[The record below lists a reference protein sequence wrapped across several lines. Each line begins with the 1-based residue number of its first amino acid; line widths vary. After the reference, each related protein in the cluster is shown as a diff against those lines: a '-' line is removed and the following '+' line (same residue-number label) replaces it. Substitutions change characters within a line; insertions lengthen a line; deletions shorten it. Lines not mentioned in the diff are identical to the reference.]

1 VWRGP
6 EPLGREVGGSVG
18 DVVAFWLRRRGREV
32 GRSGMK
38 IKTKLGRDERP
49 TIPGTLVGSTTF
61 RPGGFGREHEN
72 DYKYHYKRDYLSGPI
87 RSKHQERLL
96 SNIVM
101 VGSGGGGPPLLSS
114 RVNRHPLGP
123 CSTLNVDQSSF
134 FLPSFFSLSSTF
146 PTDSSVT
153 QLNIPLHTFETVTH
167 HV

>member
-1 VWRGP
+1 
-6 EPLGREVGGSVG
+6 VG

-87 RSKHQERLL
+87 R
-96 SNIVM
+96 
-101 VGSGGGGPPLLSS
+101 
-114 RVNRHPLGP
+114 LGP
-123 CSTLNVDQSSF
+123 VEVVHPYFLVASTVTPSARAQRSTLTNLPSS
-134 FLPSFFSLSSTF
+134 FLPSSLYLPHSQQTHLSPNSTSHSTHSRRS
-146 PTDSSVT
+146 PIMSENGDAVSRT
-153 QLNIPLHTFETVTH
+153 PLLRLFAISQKRLADEGCG
-167 HV
+167 